1 MPYVVATIDAIVAA
15 VAGSTIL
22 ILVDVAALV
31 GTARLR
37 WAWRTLGSMLACCVA
52 LLLVHATISFGLP
65 ADARD
70 LVGAAVFLIG
80 VSFIFG
86 TACLSRSTARHL
98 LRVQRVAQVAHV
110 DALTGIGNRRHF
122 GETLEAAVREVG
134 RSTSPL
140 SVIVFDIDRF
150 KAVNDA
156 YGHALGDE
164 VFRQVARLS
173 SERTRPAGTIY
184 RVGSEEFAIIVPRS
198 DPVFVHALAEQLRKS
213 VATLRIDMGEGRDLS
228 VTISLG
234 LASLAVAET
243 GAELLRRADAALY
256 DAKRAGRDR
265 LGIAV

>member
-1 MPYVVATIDAIVAA
+1 M
-15 VAGSTIL
+15 
-22 ILVDVAALV
+22 
-31 GTARLR
+31 RE
-37 WAWRTLGSMLACCVA
+37 
-52 LLLVHATISFGLP
+52 FGRP
-65 ADARD
+65 
-70 LVGAAVFLIG
+70 
-80 VSFIFG
+80 
-86 TACLSRSTARHL
+86 
-98 LRVQRVAQVAHV
+98 
-110 DALTGIGNRRHF
+110 
-122 GETLEAAVREVG
+122 
-134 RSTSPL
+134 TSPL

-164 VFRQVARLS
+164 VLRQVARLS

-184 RVGSEEFAIIVPRS
+184 RVGGEEFAIVVSRS
-198 DPVFVHALAEQLRKS
+198 DPAFVYALAEQLRKS

>member
-1 MPYVVATIDAIVAA
+1 M
-15 VAGSTIL
+15 
-22 ILVDVAALV
+22 
-31 GTARLR
+31 RE
-37 WAWRTLGSMLACCVA
+37 
-52 LLLVHATISFGLP
+52 FGRP
-65 ADARD
+65 
-70 LVGAAVFLIG
+70 
-80 VSFIFG
+80 
-86 TACLSRSTARHL
+86 
-98 LRVQRVAQVAHV
+98 
-110 DALTGIGNRRHF
+110 
-122 GETLEAAVREVG
+122 
-134 RSTSPL
+134 TSPL

-164 VFRQVARLS
+164 VLRQVARLS

-184 RVGSEEFAIIVPRS
+184 RVGGEEFAIVVPRS
-198 DPVFVHALAEQLRKS
+198 DPAFVHALAEQLRKS